1 MSYQIVAMVITI
13 LKDIKYFLFVL
24 ACVLTGF
31 AQGFWL
37 IFNESDQTTSSF
49 RSVKMSYFSTFMYMF
64 GNMDTDDLDG
74 AGSRSFAMLFLVA
87 FMLTMMILMLN
98 LLIALMGD
106 SFARTKENIH
116 RIYRKELASFMIDQA
131 MPTPLLYLLSSSPT
145 LLNLDMLQYYHEDDL
160 IFVIKYTSD
169 LRHNDSSSSN
179 QTNRG
184 DNNNSDNNSNNSDS
198 NSRKQPNKTALEEA
212 LEVCKA
218 VMKVSPENIANAP
231 KKPREDDIIDR

>member
-1 MSYQIVAMVITI
+1 MSSIVAMVITI

-37 IFNESDQTTSSF
+37 IFNESNQATSSF

-131 MPTPLLYLLSSSPT
+131 MPTPLLYLLSSSPI

-169 LRHNDSSSSN
+169 LRHSTNNDSNSDDSNSN

-184 DNNNSDNNSNNSDS
+184 DVSSDTT
-198 NSRKQPNKTALEEA
+198 SRPNKTALEEA